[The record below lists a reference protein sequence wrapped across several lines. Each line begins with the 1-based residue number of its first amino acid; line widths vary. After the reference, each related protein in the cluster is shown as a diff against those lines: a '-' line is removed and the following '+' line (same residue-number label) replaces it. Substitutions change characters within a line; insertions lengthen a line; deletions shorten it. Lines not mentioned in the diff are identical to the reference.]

1 MPTITYSRRGRLE
14 LYREGA
20 TIAVEFSIPDEL
32 AASLRKQGKAVP
44 QPVARIALIDT
55 GATVTVID
63 AGVAR
68 QLRLNPVDVGE
79 VETAGGTEE
88 WLRYDFKVQLP
99 AGLPAIAVYGVAS
112 PRENTILI
120 GRDILSYG
128 TLTYR
133 GSDGSFT
140 LDLSPRSA

>member
-1 MPTITYSRRGRLE
+1 MPTITYNRRGPLD

-20 TIAVEFSIPDEL
+20 TIAIEFSIPDEL
-32 AASLRKQGKAVP
+32 AASLRKQGTAVP
-44 QPVARIALIDT
+44 QPVARTALIDT

-63 AGVAR
+63 PEVAR
-68 QLRLNPVDVGE
+68 RLRLNPADVGE

-88 WLRYDFKVQLP
+88 WL
-99 AGLPAIAVYGVAS
+99 
-112 PRENTILI
+112 RENTILI

-140 LDLSPRSA
+140 LDLSP